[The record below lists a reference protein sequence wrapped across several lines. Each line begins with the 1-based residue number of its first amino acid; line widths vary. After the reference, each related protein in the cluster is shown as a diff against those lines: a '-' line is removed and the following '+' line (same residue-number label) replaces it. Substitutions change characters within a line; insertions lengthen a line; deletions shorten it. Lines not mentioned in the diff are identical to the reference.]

1 MQIGDMPKM
10 REMNMSD
17 VLTDTGAI
25 SMPPRFFRCLD
36 ECDYRALV
44 GLLSEDALWVRR
56 GKQLIG
62 HKMVE
67 EALAQRNPTRRT
79 VHLLSNLFASRTD
92 HNEIRVTGY
101 LIAINH
107 EGEAIEPTKPAPLKG
122 METIRTTSVLVR
134 STPDGPRIC
143 EIRNGP
149 ILFSRT

>member
-1 MQIGDMPKM
+1 
-10 REMNMSD
+10 MSD
-17 VLTDTGAI
+17 ILTDASAI

-36 ECDYRALV
+36 EGDYRALV
-44 GLLSEDALWVRR
+44 SLLSEDALWVRQ

-92 HNEIRVTGY
+92 HDEIRVTGY
-101 LIAINH
+101 LIAVNH
-107 EGEAIEPTKPAPLKG
+107 QGDAIEPAKPAPLRG

-134 STPDGPRIC
+134 PTPDGPRIC

-149 ILFSRT
+149 ILFARP